1 MQSNPCRAIYNHG
14 GTLTATQL
22 NLWQNISSNGAGI
35 YNDGNLTLTDSLL
48 VANAASEGGGGLYHR
63 NGTSIVR
70 NTTFSGNNANG
81 SGGGIYLYDG
91 NLTLTNCSLIDN
103 SAVDWGGGIENYSG
117 DFTLGNTIIS
127 NNLATKGSELG
138 EHDGYD
144 DARSENSFTSLGHNL
159 IGVNGDSGIHGLDDN
174 IKLADTDV
182 VLAGA
187 ADTAFSTLEDNGGNS
202 YTHALVAGSPAIDA
216 GINELVPA
224 ELTTDQRGVGFP
236 RIVGDR
242 VDIGAFEA
250 GDGAAPTAY
259 PLTITLAG
267 KGSVSSDPTG
277 VTCSSTTCSGSF
289 PIDTEVT
296 LTANPLTGFTFSGW
310 SGTCTNK
317 TGTCAVTMSK
327 AQTVTA
333 TFTAAPVN
341 YSLTLTKVGNGTVTS
356 SPAGINCGTGTGCA
370 AKFASGKTITLTAA
384 PATGATFVKWN
395 GCTASAT
402 DSKKCTLTLTANKTV
417 TATFT
422 TIPAATADFIITGII
437 LMPANPQTN
446 GLFAA
451 NITVKN
457 QGTSA
462 ADGGTLSVWTTR
474 ATKPVCSTGG
484 DKAVMVGTVA
494 AGKTK
499 VLTIREL
506 AAGAVGTK
514 KLYAFADSKCV
525 VSEKSETNNWRT
537 QSYTVVK

>member
-1 MQSNPCRAIYNHG
+1 M
-14 GTLTATQL
+14 
-22 NLWQNISSNGAGI
+22 
-35 YNDGNLTLTDSLL
+35 
-48 VANAASEGGGGLYHR
+48 
-63 NGTSIVR
+63 
-70 NTTFSGNNANG
+70 
-81 SGGGIYLYDG
+81 
-91 NLTLTNCSLIDN
+91 
-103 SAVDWGGGIENYSG
+103 
-117 DFTLGNTIIS
+117 
-127 NNLATKGSELG
+127 
-138 EHDGYD
+138 
-144 DARSENSFTSLGHNL
+144 
-159 IGVNGDSGIHGLDDN
+159 
-174 IKLADTDV
+174 
-182 VLAGA
+182 
-187 ADTAFSTLEDNGGNS
+187 
-202 YTHALVAGSPAIDA
+202 
-216 GINELVPA
+216 
-224 ELTTDQRGVGFP
+224 GFP
-236 RIVGDR
+236 RIVGAA

-259 PLTITLAG
+259 PLTITLVG

-289 PIDTEVT
+289 PIDAEVT
-296 LTANPLTGFTFSGW
+296 LTAKPLTGFTFSGW
-310 SGTCTNK
+310 SGACTNK

-341 YSLTLTKVGNGTVTS
+341 YSLTLTKVGDGTVTS
-356 SPAGINCGTGTGCA
+356 TPGGINCGTGTGCA

-437 LMPANPQTN
+437 LTPANPQTN

-462 ADGGTLSVWTTR
+462 ADGGTLSVWTNR

-484 DKAVMVGTVA
+484 DKAVPIGSVA
-494 AGKTK
+494 AGNTK
-499 VLTIREL
+499 VLTIGEL

-525 VSEKSETNNWRT
+525 RQEIDETNNQLT
-537 QSYTVVK
+537 KNYTVKQ